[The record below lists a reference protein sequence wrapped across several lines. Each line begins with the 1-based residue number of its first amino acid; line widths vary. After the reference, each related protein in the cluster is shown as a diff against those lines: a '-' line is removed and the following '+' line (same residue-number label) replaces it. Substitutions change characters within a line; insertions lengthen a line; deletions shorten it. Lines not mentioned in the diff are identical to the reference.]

1 MKKSEL
7 NGLFKG
13 LLPITRSVSF
23 KLYLLLMILL
33 MISFAGIM
41 YFNISSFTKHLND
54 SVINHAIQ
62 ASDLIKRSTRYS
74 MLKNDREHLYHTI
87 STIGMED
94 GVEGIR
100 IYNKPGQIAFS
111 DNLTE
116 VGMTVDIKAEQC
128 IVCHEKVP
136 PPVHLATQNRFRI
149 FNSPQ
154 GYRVLGLINPIE
166 NEPACFTADCHD
178 HSPKDKLLGLLD
190 VKLSL
195 KAVDEETARTK
206 KQMILFSCVMVF
218 FTALLFAGFVVR
230 LVHLPIRKLA
240 KGTQEVA
247 KLNLDHVIDFHSN
260 DEIGQ
265 LAESFNRMT
274 RELKAATEANQEWAA
289 TLERKVQEKT
299 EELKKVQAHIL
310 LVEKIASLGKLS
322 AVVAHEI
329 NNPLSGILTYATLC
343 LKLLGQNP
351 PSSSEEAQSIL
362 KYLTVIR
369 DEARRCGETVKNLL
383 VFAKKDFGKW
393 SEESLHKIINNSVQ
407 LIKHN
412 LTIKEIEL
420 VQDLMEGDDVIYC
433 DTSGIQHVMM
443 ALFMNA
449 IEAMTKGG
457 KLTVKT
463 SLLNGG
469 KQVQITVSDTGKG
482 IPPEV
487 LPNIFEPFFSTKE
500 STGLG
505 LAVVYGIIQQHKG
518 TIEVASTPQVGTTF
532 TITLHKKPQV

>member
-1 MKKSEL
+1 M
-7 NGLFKG
+7 
-13 LLPITRSVSF
+13 
-23 KLYLLLMILL
+23 
-33 MISFAGIM
+33 
-41 YFNISSFTKHLND
+41 
-54 SVINHAIQ
+54 
-62 ASDLIKRSTRYS
+62 
-74 MLKNDREHLYHTI
+74 
-87 STIGMED
+87 
-94 GVEGIR
+94 
-100 IYNKPGQIAFS
+100 
-111 DNLTE
+111 
-116 VGMTVDIKAEQC
+116 
-128 IVCHEKVP
+128 
-136 PPVHLATQNRFRI
+136 
-149 FNSPQ
+149 
-154 GYRVLGLINPIE
+154 
-166 NEPACFTADCHD
+166 
-178 HSPKDKLLGLLD
+178 
-190 VKLSL
+190 
-195 KAVDEETARTK
+195 AR
-206 KQMILFSCVMVF
+206 
-218 FTALLFAGFVVR
+218 
-230 LVHLPIRKLA
+230 
-240 KGTQEVA
+240 
-247 KLNLDHVIDFHSN
+247 LNLDHVIDFHSN

-274 RELKAATEANQEWAA
+274 RELKAANEANQEWAL
-289 TLERKVQEKT
+289 TLEKKVQEKT

-329 NNPLSGILTYATLC
+329 NNPLSGILTYASLC
-343 LKLLGQNP
+343 LKVLGQTP
-351 PSSSEEAQSIL
+351 PAVSSEEMQSVL

-393 SEESLHKIINNSVQ
+393 SEESLHKIIQNSIQ

-420 VQDLMEGDDVIYC
+420 VQELMEGDDVIYC

-449 IEAMTKGG
+449 IEAMSKGG

-463 SLLNGG
+463 DRLNAG
-469 KQVQITVSDTGKG
+469 KQVKITVSDTGKG

-518 TIEVASTPQVGTTF
+518 TIEVESTPQVGTTF
-532 TITLHKKPQV
+532 TITLFKKPQELAQ

>member
-1 MKKSEL
+1 M
-7 NGLFKG
+7 NGWFRG
-13 LLPITRSVSF
+13 VLPITRSVSF
-23 KLYLLLMILL
+23 KLYLLLMVLL

-62 ASDLIKRSTRYS
+62 VSDLIKRSTRYS

-111 DNLTE
+111 ENLTE
-116 VGMTVDIKAEQC
+116 IGTTVDIKAEQC

-136 PPVHLATQNRFRI
+136 PPVRLETQNRFRI
-149 FNSPQ
+149 FTSPQ

-195 KAVDEETARTK
+195 KSVDEETARTK
-206 KQMILFSCVMVF
+206 KQMILFSCVMIF

-230 LVHLPIRKLA
+230 LVHIPIRKLA

-247 KLNLDHVIDFHSN
+247 KLNLDHVIDFHSS

-265 LAESFNRMT
+265 LAASFNRMT

-351 PSSSEEAQSIL
+351 PSSSEEAQSVL

-383 VFAKKDFGKW
+383 IFAKKDFGKW

-463 SLLNGG
+463 SPLNGG
-469 KQVQITVSDTGKG
+469 NQVQITVSDTGKG

-532 TITLHKKPQV
+532 TITLHKKPPV